1 MSFEKELRELEIV
14 IDHYG
19 AECNCCGQTG
29 KMFLTV
35 DRINGYLQRRR
46 GQGGFE
52 LYRQI
57 IKDGFPDDIQVL
69 CFNCK
74 LGRKGNGGICPH
86 KTNWRVNRRAQ
97 PKKEGEINAQTMT
110 TGHPMW
116 DRFAES
122 IATLLETIAI
132 PTYRPLKP
140 TKRFCLKEVYIC
152 RYTHGKMNSLS
163 R

>member
-1 MSFEKELRELEIV
+1 
-14 IDHYG
+14 
-19 AECNCCGQTG
+19 
-29 KMFLTV
+29 MFLTV

-116 DRFAES
+116 NRLAES
-122 IATLLETIAI
+122 IATLLETQECDNTLTISRKLLADMRIVDVDSSIAW
-132 PTYRPLKP
+132 LQDHAG
-140 TKRFCLKEVYIC
+140 FCDCEVLLNVD
-152 RYTHGKMNSLS
+152 GVEWDDQ
-163 R
+163 